1 MNVLLLGPQGSGKGT
16 QAKLISKTYGIP
28 HVATGDMI
36 REMKELDTDLGREVK
51 AIYDRGELVG
61 RRR

>member
-28 HVATGDMI
+28 QVATGDMI
-36 REMKELDTDLGREVK
+36 REIKELDTPLGREVK
-51 AIYDRGELVG
+51 AVYDAASSSTTT
-61 RRR
+61 